1 MEVFQAVLENLEE
14 LSILFDQYRIFYKS
28 SSDIEAAK
36 KFLQERFQKLDSVI
50 FAANDDG
57 RMIGFT
63 QLYPTFSSVSM
74 KRVWILNDLFVE
86 EDHRRKGIANS
97 LMDAAEKFARE
108 TEAVRIILATQI
120 SNMLA
125 QELYESRGYL
135 KDEEF
140 YHYALR
146 L

>member
-57 RMIGFT
+57 RIIGFT

-86 EDHRRKGIANS
+86 EAHRRKGIANS
-97 LMDAAEKFARE
+97 LMDTAEKFARE